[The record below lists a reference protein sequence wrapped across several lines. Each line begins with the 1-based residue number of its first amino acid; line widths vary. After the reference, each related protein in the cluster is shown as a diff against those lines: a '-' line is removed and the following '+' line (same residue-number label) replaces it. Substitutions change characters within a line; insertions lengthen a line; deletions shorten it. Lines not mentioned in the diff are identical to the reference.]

1 MKKYG
6 ESVFRVQGEAFDTIG
21 KYIDNLNEEIDKRC
35 LKLSSVIKEERD
47 LYKKTLPDLFEA
59 LKIAEY
65 LKYLVHVEIERFT
78 YNQLYC
84 LQLSNNVEKAISFI
98 QSQLD
103 IERYMNISEEKDLLL
118 TGEDILSLL
127 LLNECNELH
136 RKYGYTIDF
145 IDTTTLLIVTEGE
158 KEKLKE
164 NGIKIQKVSMYGED
178 KYSRA
183 YKNKLYFTDLEEDYW
198 YALVTEDN
206 QEIIDS
212 LYSDS
217 WEK

>member
-21 KYIDNLNEEIDKRC
+21 KYIDNLNDGILEKMS
-35 LKLSSVIKEERD
+35 KLHLFGREQYES
-47 LYKKTLPDLFEA
+47 YKKSIGDLFEK

-84 LQLSNNVEKAISFI
+84 LQLCNNVEKAVSFI
-98 QSQLD
+98 QSQLFD
-103 IERYMNISEEKDLLL
+103 IMRYMSISEEEDLLL
-118 TGEDILSLL
+118 SGEDILSLL

-136 RKYGYTIDF
+136 RQYGYTIDF

-158 KEKLKE
+158 KDKLKE
-164 NGIKIQKVSMYGED
+164 KGIEIKKVSMYSED
-178 KYSRA
+178 KYSKA

-212 LYSDS
+212 LYSGN
-217 WEK
+217 W

>member
-1 MKKYG
+1 MVKYG
-6 ESVFRVQGEAFDTIG
+6 DNVFKVQGEAFDTIS
-21 KYIDNLNEEIDKRC
+21 KYIDDLNDGILEKMS
-35 LKLSSVIKEERD
+35 KLHLFGGEQYES
-47 LYKKTLPDLFEA
+47 YKKSIGDLFEK

-84 LQLSNNVEKAISFI
+84 LQLCNNVEKAVSFI
-98 QSQLD
+98 QSQLFD
-103 IERYMNISEEKDLLL
+103 IMRYMSISEEKELLL

-136 RKYGYTIDF
+136 RQYGYTIDF

-164 NGIKIQKVSMYGED
+164 KGIEIKKVSMYSED
-178 KYSRA
+178 KYSKA

-212 LYSDS
+212 LYSGN
-217 WEK
+217 W

>member
-1 MKKYG
+1 MVKYG
-6 ESVFRVQGEAFDTIG
+6 ENVFKVQGEAFNTID
-21 KYIDNLNEEIDKRC
+21 KKIEKLNEEIEKRC
-35 LKLSSVIKEERD
+35 SKLSSVIKEERD
-47 LYKKTLPDLFEA
+47 LYKKTLPDYFEK

-84 LQLSNNVEKAISFI
+84 LQSDNNVEKAVSFI
-98 QSQLD
+98 QSQLFD
-103 IERYMNISEEKDLLL
+103 IMRYMSVSEEKDLLL

-136 RKYGYTIDF
+136 RQYGYTIDF

-158 KEKLKE
+158 KDKLKE
-164 NGIKIQKVSMYGED
+164 KGIEIKKVSMYSED
-178 KYSRA
+178 KYSKA

-212 LYSDS
+212 LYSGN
-217 WEK
+217 W

>member
-1 MKKYG
+1 MLKYG
-6 ESVFRVQGEAFDTIG
+6 ENVFKVQGEAFDTIS
-21 KYIDNLNEEIDKRC
+21 KYIDILNEEIDKRC
-35 LKLSSVIKEERD
+35 SKVSSIIKEERD
-47 LYKKTLPDLFEA
+47 LYKKTLPDYFEK

-84 LQLSNNVEKAISFI
+84 LQNSKNVEKAVSFI
-98 QSQLD
+98 QSQLFD
-103 IERYMNISEEKDLLL
+103 IMRYMSISEEEDLLL
-118 TGEDILSLL
+118 SGEDIFRLL

-136 RKYGYTIDF
+136 RQYGYTIDF

-164 NGIKIQKVSMYGED
+164 KGIEIKKVSMYGED
-178 KYSRA
+178 KYSKA

-217 WEK
+217 WE

>member
-6 ESVFRVQGEAFDTIG
+6 ESVFRVQGESFDTIG
-21 KYIDNLNEEIDKRC
+21 KYIENLNEEIDKRC

-47 LYKKTLPDLFEA
+47 LYKKTLPDYFEK

-103 IERYMNISEEKDLLL
+103 IERYMQISEEEDLLL
-118 TGEDILSLL
+118 TGEDVLSLL

-136 RKYGYTIDF
+136 RQYGYTIDF
-145 IDTTTLLIVTEGE
+145 IDTTTLLIVTDGE

-164 NGIKIQKVSMYGED
+164 KGIEIKKVSMYGED

-212 LYSDS
+212 LYSDN

>member
-1 MKKYG
+1 MLKYG
-6 ESVFRVQGEAFDTIG
+6 ENVFKVQGEAFNI
-21 KYIDNLNEEIDKRC
+21 IDKKIEMLNEEIEKRC
-35 LKLSSVIKEERD
+35 SRVSSVIKEEKE
-47 LYKKTLPDLFEA
+47 LCKKTLPDLFEK

-84 LQLSNNVEKAISFI
+84 LQLGNNVEKAISFI
-98 QSQLD
+98 QSQLFD
-103 IERYMNISEEKDLLL
+103 IERYMSISEEKDLLL

-136 RKYGYTIDF
+136 RQYGYTIDY
-145 IDTTTLLIVTEGE
+145 IDTTTLLIITEGE

-164 NGIKIQKVSMYGED
+164 KGIEIEKVSMYGED

-212 LYSDS
+212 LYSNS
-217 WEK
+217 WE